1 VSSAPPDIVGLGL
14 ATLDVLLRV
23 PRMATWDDPA
33 WVTSFGLD
41 GGGMVGTAC
50 CAAARLGASVG
61 FIGTAGDDLSA
72 QMKLRSFVECGVDLS
87 RLVVR
92 PGPEPNVMIVY
103 VDEATGER
111 IFSPLTG
118 FARYDVQPEALD
130 RDYITSAQILH
141 LDEFNRAAALQA
153 ARWMREAGR
162 TVCIDC
168 SRTSSP
174 GPVAPDLLELLGLTD
189 VLISGSGFLRCLT
202 GEPDVRRAGRQAL
215 ALGPRLVVETDGAN
229 GSTTIT
235 AEGDFHTPAFTVPV
249 ADTTGAGDVFH
260 GAYAVAL
267 LRAWEP
273 RLAAQFATAVSAIK
287 CTRLGGR
294 RGIPTLAEVATF
306 LAERGITLPD

>member
-1 VSSAPPDIVGLGL
+1 MGQAPLDIVGLGL

-33 WVTSFGLD
+33 SVTSFGFD

-72 QMKLRSFVECGVDLS
+72 EMKLRSFVECGVDLS
-87 RLVVR
+87 RLVIR
-92 PGPEPNVMIVY
+92 PGPEPNVMVVY

-111 IFSPLTG
+111 VFSPLTG
-118 FARYDVQPEALD
+118 FAKHEVRPDELD
-130 RDYITSAQILH
+130 QDYITAARILH

-153 ARWMREAGR
+153 ARWMRETGG

-174 GPVAPDLLELLGLTD
+174 GPVAPSLLELLSLTD
-189 VLISGSGFLRCLT
+189 VLISGSGFLHCLT
-202 GEPDVRRAGRQAL
+202 GEADVRRAGRDAL
-215 ALGPRLVVETDGAN
+215 GLGPRIVVETDGAN

-235 AEGDFHTPAFTVPV
+235 AEGDFHTPAFAVPV

-260 GAYAVAL
+260 GAYVVAL
-267 LRAWEP
+267 LHGWDP
-273 RLAAQFATAVSAIK
+273 HVSAQFATAVSAIK

-294 RGIPTLAEVATF
+294 VGIPTLADVETF
-306 LAERGITLPD
+306 LAERGITLAN

>member
-1 VSSAPPDIVGLGL
+1 MSQAAPDIIGLGL

-33 WVTSFGLD
+33 SVASFGFD

-61 FIGTAGDDLSA
+61 FVGTAGDDLSA
-72 QMKLRSFVECGVDLS
+72 EMKLRSFVECGVDLS
-87 RLVVR
+87 RLVVH

-111 IFSPLTG
+111 IFSPLAG
-118 FARYDVQPEALD
+118 FAKHDVEPEDLD

-153 ARWMREAGR
+153 ARWMREVGK

-168 SRTSSP
+168 SRTSSA
-174 GPVAPDLLELLGLTD
+174 GPVAPDLLELLRLTD

-202 GEPDVRRAGRQAL
+202 GEADVRLAGRRAL

-229 GSTTIT
+229 GSTTVT
-235 AEGDFHTPAFTVPV
+235 TDGAFHTPAFEVTV

-260 GAYAVAL
+260 GAYVVAL
-267 LRAWEP
+267 LRGWDP
-273 RLAAQFATAVSAIK
+273 HVSAQFATAVSAIK

-294 RGIPTLAEVATF
+294 VGIPTLGDVVAF
-306 LAERGITLPD
+306 LAERGIALPD